1 MTLRA
6 RIWTLLLV
14 AVVLALVAGAAVRAG
29 YLNVSRTTTAV
40 AERLQPAS
48 DAVAV
53 LNSALSEMDSGVSS
67 YALTGDSSDLSTYV
81 EGSARATAA
90 FAELR
95 PLLAGDENL
104 SQLLRETRSATSIC
118 RTSSTRSER

>member
-53 LNSALSEMDSGVSS
+53 LNSAPVRNGQRVSS
-67 YALTGDSSDLSTYV
+67 L
-81 EGSARATAA
+81 RAD
-90 FAELR
+90 R
-95 PLLAGDENL
+95 
-104 SQLLRETRSATSIC
+104 
-118 RTSSTRSER
+118 